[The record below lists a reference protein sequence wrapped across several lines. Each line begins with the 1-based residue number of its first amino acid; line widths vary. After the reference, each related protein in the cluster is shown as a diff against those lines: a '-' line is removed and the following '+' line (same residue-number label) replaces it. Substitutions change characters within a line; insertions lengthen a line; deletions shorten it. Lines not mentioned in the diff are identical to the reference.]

1 MIISFFKSLKIS
13 VTVLGALTLL
23 GLAAAPVPAQTA
35 KPPAEKAVVDK
46 QPRRQLILGNK
57 LWTGDFDRMLARR
70 MIRVLVPYSRTLY
83 FNDKG
88 QERGLV
94 ADTVRDFE
102 RYINKKHQT
111 GKRPVTV
118 YMIPTTRDRLLPD
131 VAAGLGD
138 IAAGNLTVT
147 PERLELVDF
156 VAPEDQKG
164 ISEIVVTGPKSAPVE
179 KVEDL
184 SGRRVHVR
192 PSSSYY
198 ESLQG
203 LNKRFKEEGRPE
215 AILVLVPDTLEDED
229 MLEMVNAG
237 LLDAIIVDSW
247 KSRMWGQI
255 LPRIRPARE
264 AKLRTGAHTGWAIRK
279 ESPKLRA
286 TLEDFYY
293 YKYYVAYRLTL
304 EAEEAARK
312 AREQISK

>member
-1 MIISFFKSLKIS
+1 MKIRLIKTKKFSYTSIICLI
-13 VTVLGALTLL
+13 LL
-23 GLAAAPVPAQTA
+23 GLTVPPAFAQTA

-46 QPRRQLILGNK
+46 QPRRQLTIGNK
-57 LWTGDFDRMLARR
+57 PWQGDFDRMIARR
-70 MIRVLVPYSRTLY
+70 MIWVLVPYSRTLY

-164 ISEIVVTGPKSAPVE
+164 ISAS
-179 KVEDL
+179 
-184 SGRRVHVR
+184 
-192 PSSSYY
+192 PSRTS
-198 ESLQG
+198 
-203 LNKRFKEEGRPE
+203 
-215 AILVLVPDTLEDED
+215 TLEP
-229 MLEMVNAG
+229 
-237 LLDAIIVDSW
+237 SFW
-247 KSRMWGQI
+247 TS
-255 LPRIRPARE
+255 
-264 AKLRTGAHTGWAIRK
+264 
-279 ESPKLRA
+279 
-286 TLEDFYY
+286 
-293 YKYYVAYRLTL
+293 
-304 EAEEAARK
+304 
-312 AREQISK
+312 

>member
-1 MIISFFKSLKIS
+1 MNDFWIKTMRLPLAF
-13 VTVLGALTLL
+13 LL
-23 GLAAAPVPAQTA
+23 GLSLLALPIPPAPAQTA
-35 KPPAEKAVVDK
+35 KPPAGKAVVDK
-46 QPRRQLILGNK
+46 QPRRQLTIANK
-57 LWTGDFDRMLARR
+57 PWQGDFDRMLARR

-164 ISEIVVTGPKSAPVE
+164 ISASPNRTSMPE
-179 KVEDL
+179 
-184 SGRRVHVR
+184 
-192 PSSSYY
+192 PSFWTS
-198 ESLQG
+198 
-203 LNKRFKEEGRPE
+203 
-215 AILVLVPDTLEDED
+215 
-229 MLEMVNAG
+229 
-237 LLDAIIVDSW
+237 
-247 KSRMWGQI
+247 
-255 LPRIRPARE
+255 
-264 AKLRTGAHTGWAIRK
+264 
-279 ESPKLRA
+279 
-286 TLEDFYY
+286 
-293 YKYYVAYRLTL
+293 
-304 EAEEAARK
+304 
-312 AREQISK
+312 